1 MLPGPKH
8 PHKIFFAGTYPF
20 ALLIRHTDNTK
31 YRLAMANKKKGL
43 LDFLSGKKS
52 EEGKKIF
59 ETWYN
64 SIPETDHPELDASEE
79 TLKQELA
86 KIKGKNIVPLEQ
98 DERTSFRVYWKAAA
112 VALLVV
118 SAGILMYVKRDYFA
132 KEEIA
137 YTEHYVPKGKLLQL
151 TLSDG
156 SQVWLNSDT
165 KFRYPEKF
173 GSGVREVFLE
183 GEAFF
188 DVSKDPSRPFRILS
202 GGKLTTTVLGTSFN
216 VKAYGNDDVNEV
228 AVITGKVSV
237 VHTTSDNRSSEVL
250 LQPGQKA
257 VLIKAQDLLSREEFS
272 DKDHYTSWR
281 EGKLIFEDAPVDQVI
296 SSLSRYYN
304 IDIKLSSES
313 LETCRVTATFDPM
326 PLEKV
331 MYLLCFTLNA
341 EYTHTGKKYVITGA
355 GCHPNE

>member
-1 MLPGPKH
+1 
-8 PHKIFFAGTYPF
+8 
-20 ALLIRHTDNTK
+20 
-31 YRLAMANKKKGL
+31 MANKKKGL

-64 SIPETDHPELDASEE
+64 SMPETDHPELEASEE

-86 KIKGKNIVPLEQ
+86 KIKGRNIVPLKQ
-98 DERTSFRVYWKAAA
+98 DERSAFMLYGKAAA
-112 VALLVV
+112 IALLIV
-118 SAGILMYVKRDYFA
+118 SASILLYVNRDVFA
-132 KEEIA
+132 KEEIT

-151 TLSDG
+151 TLPDG

-173 GSGVREVFLE
+173 GSGVREVYLE

-188 DVSKDPSRPFRILS
+188 DVSKDASKPFRILS

-216 VKAYGNDDVNEV
+216 VKAYGNDDLNEV

-257 VLIKAQDLLSREEFS
+257 VLIKAQDLLSKEEFS
-272 DKDHYTSWR
+272 DVDHYTAWR
-281 EGKLIFEDAPVDQVI
+281 EGKLIFEDAPVDEVI
-296 SSLSRYYN
+296 SSLGRYYN
-304 IDIKLSSES
+304 IEINLSSET
-313 LETCRVTATFDPM
+313 LKGCRVTATFDPM

-341 EYTHTGKKYVITGA
+341 EYTHTGKKYSITGA
-355 GCHPNE
+355 GCNPSHP

>member
-1 MLPGPKH
+1 
-8 PHKIFFAGTYPF
+8 
-20 ALLIRHTDNTK
+20 
-31 YRLAMANKKKGL
+31 MANKKKGL

-64 SIPETDHPELDASEE
+64 AMPETDHPEFEASEA
-79 TLKQELA
+79 TLKEELA
-86 KIKGKNIVPLEQ
+86 KIKNRGVVPLKQE
-98 DERTSFRVYWKAAA
+98 ERSPVMVYWKAAA

-118 SAGILMYVKRDYFA
+118 SAGILLYVKRDLFT
-132 KEEIA
+132 KEEIT

-151 TLSDG
+151 SLSDG

-165 KFRYPEKF
+165 KFRYPETF
-173 GSGVREVFLE
+173 GSGDREVYLE

-188 DVSKDPSRPFRILS
+188 NVSKDPSRPFRIHS

-216 VKAYGNDDVNEV
+216 VKAYRNDDFNEV

-257 VLIKAQDLLSREEFS
+257 VLVKTQDLLSKETFS
-272 DKDHYTSWR
+272 DVDHYTSWR
-281 EGKLIFEDAPVDQVI
+281 EGKLIFEDAPVADVI
-296 SSLSRYYN
+296 SSLQRYYN
-304 IDIKLSSES
+304 IEINLSSET
-313 LETCRVTATFDPM
+313 LKACRVTATFDPM

-341 EYTHTGKKYVITGA
+341 EYTHAGKKYSISGA
-355 GCHPNE
+355 GCNPNHP